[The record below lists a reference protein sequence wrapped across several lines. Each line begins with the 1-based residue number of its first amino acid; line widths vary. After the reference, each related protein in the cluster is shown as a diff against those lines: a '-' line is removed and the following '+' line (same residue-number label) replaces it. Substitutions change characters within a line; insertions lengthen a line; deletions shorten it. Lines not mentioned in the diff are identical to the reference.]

1 MQNSLYNNGFPVG
14 YQYYQAIPPVVQQ
27 APQPQMQQNNGTN
40 TITWIMGEEAAK
52 AYLMGPNQTVFL
64 MDSENPYFYIKKS
77 DQNGMVISF
86 QIFEY
91 KEVMPTTN
99 TQRFESANVGRIEQ
113 QLEAMNTKMLELEK
127 KFADVPRLPD
137 KEDTKS

>member
-14 YQYYQAIPPVVQQ
+14 YQYYQPVIPQ
-27 APQPQMQQNNGTN
+27 APQFQPQMQPNTGTN
-40 TITWIMGEEAAK
+40 MITWIMCEEAAK

-77 DQNGMVISF
+77 DQNGMPISF

-99 TQRFESANVGRIEQ
+99 TQRFESAKIEQ

>member
-1 MQNSLYNNGFPVG
+1 MPNTLYNNGFPMG

-27 APQPQMQQNNGTN
+27 APQPQPQNTGTTN
-40 TITWIMGEEAAK
+40 FTWVMGEEAGK
-52 AYLMGPNQTVFL
+52 AYLMGPNQTAFL

-77 DQNGMVISF
+77 DQNGMPTSF

-99 TQRFESANVGRIEQ
+99 NNTQRFESAKIEQ
-113 QLEAMNTKMLELEK
+113 QLEVMNTKMLELEK
-127 KFADVPRLPD
+127 KFADIPRLPD
-137 KEDTKS
+137 KEDEKS